1 MEQVCADGRAHIAQ
15 LEHASSMCV
24 VEGEK
29 RNKEEDGERKKKKAK
44 LTYSLHFEMFNT
56 VDFLAHV

>member
-15 LEHASSMCV
+15 LENTSSMCA

-29 RNKEEDGERKKKKAK
+29 RNKEEDGERKKKGK
-44 LTYSLHFEMFNT
+44 TDIIPPFRN
-56 VDFLAHV
+56 V

>member
-15 LEHASSMCV
+15 LENTSSMCA

-29 RNKEEDGERKKKKAK
+29 RNKEEDGERKKKRQ
-44 LTYSLHFEMFNT
+44 N
-56 VDFLAHV
+56 